1 MKIIASHPNYELL
14 YLAEEE
20 IVLMKFKGDIAE
32 DVYKDF
38 WTKSIDFGV
47 ENKIKRVI
55 IDQQEIGNVS
65 FLARAWVVV
74 NAFPRVKKELPKD
87 LAATIISSGRLVQK
101 SGMQYLLKAFVGL
114 TGYNVEIHPTPETAV
129 EFLKTANK
137 RNPVVA

>member
-1 MKIIASHPNYELL
+1 MKIIASHPNYELG
-14 YLAEEE
+14 YHDEAG
-20 IVLMKFKGDIAE
+20 IVIMKFKGDIAE

-38 WTKSIDFGV
+38 WKKSIDFGV
-47 ENKIKRVI
+47 EKQIKRVI

-65 FLARAWVVV
+65 FLARGWVVV

-87 LAATIISSGRLVQK
+87 LAAAIISSGRLVQK

-114 TGYNVEIHPTPETAV
+114 TGYKVNIQPTPETAI
-129 EFLKTANK
+129 EFLKTANI